1 MNDEDYYSRKMRKAE
16 EANALYMKVVF
27 YLALFG
33 LGYAAGDLLVK
44 LWG

>member
-1 MNDEDYYSRKMRKAE
+1 MSEEDYYTRKMRKAE

-33 LGYAAGDLLVK
+33 LGCVAGDFLAKV
-44 LWG
+44 WG